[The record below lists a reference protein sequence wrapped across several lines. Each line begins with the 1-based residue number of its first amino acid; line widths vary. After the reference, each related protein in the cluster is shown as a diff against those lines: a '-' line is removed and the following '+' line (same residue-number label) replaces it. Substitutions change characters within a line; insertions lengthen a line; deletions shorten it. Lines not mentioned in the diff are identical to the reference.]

1 MGGLLFLEGDD
12 PVYDASFVHGKDGD
26 EIQLHNEHQQKQ
38 QMHTVC
44 GERSLH
50 RTWRTHGPRGG
61 GLGVAVHK
69 TRYTCVHTLCHIQII
84 SSVAS
89 GPGCHA

>member
-1 MGGLLFLEGDD
+1 MGGLPFLEGDD

-61 GLGVAVHK
+61 GLEWLYIRQGI
-69 TRYTCVHTLCHIQII
+69 L
-84 SSVAS
+84 AS
-89 GPGCHA
+89 TPFVTFK

>member
-12 PVYDASFVHGKDGD
+12 PVYDALFVHGEDGD

-50 RTWRTHGPRGG
+50 RT
-61 GLGVAVHK
+61 
-69 TRYTCVHTLCHIQII
+69 
-84 SSVAS
+84 
-89 GPGCHA
+89 

>member
-1 MGGLLFLEGDD
+1 MGGLLFLKGDD
-12 PVYDASFVHGKDGD
+12 PVCDASFVHGEDGD

-61 GLGVAVHK
+61 GGLEWLYIRQGI
-69 TRYTCVHTLCHIQII
+69 L
-84 SSVAS
+84 AS
-89 GPGCHA
+89 TPFVTFK

>member
-1 MGGLLFLEGDD
+1 MGGLPFLEGDD
-12 PVYDASFVHGKDGD
+12 PVYDASFVHGEDSDG
-26 EIQLHNEHQQKQ
+26 IQLHNEHQQKQ

-61 GLGVAVHK
+61 GLGGLYIRQDILESTPFVTFK
-69 TRYTCVHTLCHIQII
+69 
-84 SSVAS
+84 
-89 GPGCHA
+89 